1 MLPNI
6 AKQDQIKKKET
17 MLLPFTSEKAISS
30 IQVKTQSKE
39 WYETKSSDI
48 YRKRWLTVTWVN
60 RWISAFPHTHL
71 VKAPIP

>member
-17 MLLPFTSEKAISS
+17 MLLPLTSEKAISS

-39 WYETKSSDI
+39 
-48 YRKRWLTVTWVN
+48 
-60 RWISAFPHTHL
+60 
-71 VKAPIP
+71 